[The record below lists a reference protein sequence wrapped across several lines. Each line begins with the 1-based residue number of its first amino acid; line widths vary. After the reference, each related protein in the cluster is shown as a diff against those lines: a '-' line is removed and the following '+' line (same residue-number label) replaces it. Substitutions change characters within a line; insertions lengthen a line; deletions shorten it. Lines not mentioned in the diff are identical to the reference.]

1 MKQYELTFIVN
12 PSLPGDG
19 VKLAA
24 NMYIDFIKSEGCEIV
39 HIDEMGVRQLTYPIK
54 KSTSGAYF
62 SIEFKTTDSKFVDK
76 IELAFRR
83 DERILRF
90 LTIAFDKHSIKYAD
104 DKRKGL
110 IGKKR
115 ADELAAKKAAAAAAL
130 IDEDDL

>member
-1 MKQYELTFIVN
+1 MKHYEVTFIVN
-12 PSLPGDG
+12 PSLPGDE

-24 NMYIDFIKSEGCEIV
+24 GMYVDFLKSEGAEIV

-54 KSTSGAYF
+54 KCTAGAYF
-62 SIEFKTTDSKFVDK
+62 SVEFSAANGLLVDK

-83 DERILRF
+83 DERVLRF

-110 IGKKR
+110 IGKKKTE
-115 ADELAAKKAAAAAAL
+115 AAAAAAKKAAGT
-130 IDEDDL
+130 DEDEE